1 MRMSWSY
8 LTNYCYSIASFSS
21 SFSCPSCLS
30 WVKFK
35 PVAVA
40 IIDSKGSSASTDA
53 AAKLLYLLSSS
64 HSCPVPLGIG
74 CFVQVV
80 QRACFVPT

>member
-1 MRMSWSY
+1 MSWSY

-30 WVKFK
+30 WVKFQ

-40 IIDSKGSSASTDA
+40 IIDSKRSSVSTA
-53 AAKLLYLLSSS
+53 AAAELLYLLSPSP
-64 HSCPVPLGIG
+64 SCRVPLGTG

-80 QRACFVPT
+80 QRACFVPA